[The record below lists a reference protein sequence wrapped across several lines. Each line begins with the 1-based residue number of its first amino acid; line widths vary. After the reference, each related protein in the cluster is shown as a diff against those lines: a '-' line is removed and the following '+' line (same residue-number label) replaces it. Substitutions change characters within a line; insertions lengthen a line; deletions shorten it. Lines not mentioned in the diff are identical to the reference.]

1 MGKLHWNQVNE
12 MINNFIEMLN
22 LFGSSFY
29 IGILIAV
36 VCSVFGVFVV
46 IKRVVFIGI
55 TLSEVS
61 ALGIAVALV
70 LKINTTLGAVLM
82 TLICVSLLSYP
93 FERIRIPRDAV
104 LGAMFV
110 LASGLSIIL
119 VSESGFGLEKVTS
132 ILNGNLL
139 YSSTGDFISAC
150 CVLIPALLYLIVFF
164 RPTVYSFIDPEFSK
178 IMNIRT
184 GFWDFLFF
192 IVLGLV
198 ISISSKIV
206 GLVLVFS
213 FIVVSPTIA
222 LLFSR
227 NLIPVIIISA
237 LIGVISTVTGMFFSY
252 TIDLPTSQT
261 VCVLNVGIMIIVV
274 FKKIL
279 FKAN

>member
-1 MGKLHWNQVNE
+1 
-12 MINNFIEMLN
+12 
-22 LFGSSFY
+22 
-29 IGILIAV
+29 
-36 VCSVFGVFVV
+36 
-46 IKRVVFIGI
+46 
-55 TLSEVS
+55 
-61 ALGIAVALV
+61 
-70 LKINTTLGAVLM
+70 
-82 TLICVSLLSYP
+82 
-93 FERIRIPRDAV
+93 
-104 LGAMFV
+104 
-110 LASGLSIIL
+110 
-119 VSESGFGLEKVTS
+119 
-132 ILNGNLL
+132 
-139 YSSTGDFISAC
+139 
-150 CVLIPALLYLIVFF
+150 
-164 RPTVYSFIDPEFSK
+164 
-178 IMNIRT
+178 MNIRT